1 MQTIIGSGGAIGHPL
16 ARELKNYTREIRLV
30 SRNPVKVNDTDE
42 LFSLDVSDLSGLG
55 KAISGSEVVY
65 ITIGFNYNLRVWQ
78 DTWPPF
84 MKAVIDACK
93 VHNSR
98 LVFFDN
104 IYLYDRQAVPFMTE
118 NSPVNPPSKKG
129 EVRRQL
135 HEMIMN
141 EVEKG
146 KLTALIARAAD
157 FYGPVLKNSLIGEM
171 VVKNLTKNKKA
182 QAFGNIDKIHTYT
195 YTPDAARATALLG
208 NTAGAFNQVWH
219 VPTTKE
225 RLTQRKWIEMIAS
238 ALNVKTG
245 IQVVPVWMVRM
256 LGLFIP
262 VMREFPE
269 MIYQYETDYVFDS
282 SKFEKRFGI
291 PATAPA
297 EGISEMIDGM
307 TVRRYDGATV

>member
-1 MQTIIGSGGAIGHPL
+1 MQTIIGSGGAIGLPL
-16 ARELKNYTREIRLV
+16 AKELKKYTSDIRLV

-42 LFSLDVSDLSGLG
+42 LFPLDVSDLPGI
-55 KAISGSEVVY
+55 KRAVSGSGVVY
-65 ITIGFNYNLRVWQ
+65 ITIGFNYNLKVWQ

-84 MKAVIDACK
+84 MRAVIDACMES
-93 VHNSR
+93 NAR

-118 NSPVNPPSKKG
+118 SSPVKPPSKKG

-141 EVEKG
+141 DVEKG

-182 QAFGNIDKIHTYT
+182 QAFGDIDKVHTYT
-195 YTPDAARATALLG
+195 YTPDAAGATALLG
-208 NTAGAFNQVWH
+208 NTADAFNQVWH
-219 VPTTKE
+219 LPTTKE
-225 RLTQRKWIEMIAS
+225 RLTQRQWIEMIAS
-238 ALNVKTG
+238 ELDVKPG
-245 IQVVPVWMVRM
+245 IQTVPVWMVRL
-256 LGLFIP
+256 LGLVVP

-269 MIYQYETDYVFDS
+269 MVYQYETDYIFDS

-291 PATAPA
+291 NATDPK
-297 EGISEMIDGM
+297 EGIREMIKGM
-307 TVRRYDGATV
+307 PA